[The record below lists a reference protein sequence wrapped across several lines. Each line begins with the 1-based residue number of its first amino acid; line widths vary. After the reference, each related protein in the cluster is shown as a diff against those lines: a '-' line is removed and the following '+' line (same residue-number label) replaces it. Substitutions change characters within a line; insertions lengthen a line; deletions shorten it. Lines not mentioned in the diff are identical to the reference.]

1 MLFRSSISFCNF
13 YNYYGSYE
21 DNTYTFTEG
30 INIINADNNMG
41 KSKFYNGFLW
51 VLRDEVYD
59 SDDKKI
65 YPVNESYFKMMSGK
79 ARRESDDF
87 TMGVR
92 IVYENNGERYIVTK
106 SVHCTKGDDWLYNAN
121 TDVQHTVN
129 NEDNFVMDKD
139 EKAEIIRKLIPYDM
153 EKYSLLQGESMERL
167 VDLSTLTGLEN
178 TINALADMNNLIQMC
193 DKANDLVGE
202 AKKEYKAEEKRNNS
216 ADEAITSLQQDRD
229 NHEKWVEDA
238 KAKIALA
245 RQELIRAKEEEQRF
259 EAEFYSSKRREQLRH
274 EYESEQK
281 KLQNLQKQ
289 KERSEEHTER
299 QSRTDISRMP
309 SSA

>member
-1 MLFRSSISFCNF
+1 MGTIIRSICFCNF

-51 VLRDEVYD
+51 ILRDEVYD

-106 SVHCTKGDDWLYNAN
+106 SVHCTKENDWLYNAN
-121 TDVQHTVN
+121 TDVQHTIN
-129 NEDNFVMDKD
+129 NEDNFIMDKD

-202 AKKEYKAEEKRNNS
+202 AKKEYRAEEK
-216 ADEAITSLQQDRD
+216 
-229 NHEKWVEDA
+229 
-238 KAKIALA
+238 
-245 RQELIRAKEEEQRF
+245 
-259 EAEFYSSKRREQLRH
+259 
-274 EYESEQK
+274 
-281 KLQNLQKQ
+281 
-289 KERSEEHTER
+289 
-299 QSRTDISRMP
+299 
-309 SSA
+309 